1 MGKKK
6 MSGNGIRMSG
16 RDAGEQETSR
26 EDLNEYI
33 HAARPGLVVVI
44 IALLVLSTAVIVW
57 GFTGTLPVTETV
69 TGLVIDKDSYLEHYH
84 GEDAERILKA
94 EDSRNMILCFV
105 DASRFNGQAIK
116 EFGDDAVIK
125 MADQNVF
132 KGKINMRYGVP
143 ISMEEAADILLG
155 NEWVLE
161 QCVKQNYNWLLLI
174 EPNDEIPQY
183 AFTLAEVTLLTEEV
197 KPIRFLLK

>member
-1 MGKKK
+1 
-6 MSGNGIRMSG
+6 MSGDGIRMSG
-16 RDAGEQETSR
+16 RDAGEQKTSR

-84 GEDAERILKA
+84 GEDADRILKA

-116 EFGDDAVIK
+116 EFGDEAVIK
-125 MADQNVF
+125 MADQNVL
-132 KGKINMRYGVP
+132 KGKINTRYRVP